1 VFSIGS
7 GGAAEA
13 VHLKPNVDG
22 IVHVL
27 GYPLYFLTIIG
38 IWKVLGV
45 IVLLVLRFPRLKEW
59 AYAGIFS
66 NVTGA
71 AVSRVG
77 WRLRH
82 LRIPRRGHAQVQAT
96 EIIRKLVDKIVRMP
110 VEDEG
115 RKSLSIDLHGHLAGI
130 LSLATKASRPLSES
144 GLEAGYM
151 KLVAGTGFEPVTFR
165 L

>member
-1 VFSIGS
+1 ML
-7 GGAAEA
+7 GA
-13 VHLKPNVDG
+13 
-22 IVHVL
+22 
-27 GYPLYFLTIIG
+27 
-38 IWKVLGV
+38 

-66 NVTGA
+66 NVAGA
-71 AVSRVG
+71 AASRGG

-82 LRIPRRGHAQVQAT
+82 LRIPRRGHAQVQVT
-96 EIIRKLVDKIVRMP
+96 EIIRRLVDKIVLMP

-115 RKSLSIDLHGHLAGI
+115 RKSLLIDRHGHLAGI
-130 LSLATKASRPLSES
+130 LSLATKAKRPLRES
-144 GLEAGYM
+144 GLEVGYM